1 LKLFVPTYKRIKNE
15 KKEKLEKIPIFDQQK
30 FDSKV
35 LYTNLL
41 YTTRMIIPESSNGN
55 SQSLKKRLFLPIVVL
70 SVFLTWTFTVFFS
83 TVLLD
88 IAKSFEVSIGTAS
101 QALTAARFAGLL
113 VGLAMGF
120 LTIRFNHKSIFVSG
134 VTVYGLG
141 ILGSF
146 LSPNFTS
153 LVAFQVFQG
162 IGLTIVGI
170 MSLTLIG
177 DLLPLQ
183 KRGFAIGIV
192 VSSGFLTYVLIPP
205 LSSSITVIAGWR
217 SVLVWF
223 ILPFSLVCLV
233 LCWVIIPATSKQGK
247 VKPQYLEAFK
257 RILVNKSAV
266 ACVVS
271 MALLTMMSSVPVYA
285 VSFYRIHF
293 LSSTTTAALYSS
305 VAAVGGMLGGLIG
318 GRLVNR
324 FGRKPLTVTTAFVS
338 SVFAILFTLLPNVL
352 VSVAFWT
359 ICACS
364 LSMTLV
370 GLQSLVLEQ
379 VPKHRGSMVSVN
391 SVFRSIGLVLGVAV
405 GGIILNLFSN
415 NFQLL
420 MAIFGFSGIVSIP
433 ILLVIAKDP
442 CTTSPTS

>member
-1 LKLFVPTYKRIKNE
+1 
-15 KKEKLEKIPIFDQQK
+15 
-30 FDSKV
+30 
-35 LYTNLL
+35 
-41 YTTRMIIPESSNGN
+41 MIISESSNGS
-55 SQSLKKRLFLPIVVL
+55 SQSLKKRLFLPVVVL

-88 IAKSFEVSIGTAS
+88 IAKSFQVSIGTAS
-101 QALTAARFAGLL
+101 QALTVARFAGLI

-134 VTVYGLG
+134 VTLYGLG
-141 ILGSF
+141 ILGSI
-146 LSPNFTS
+146 LSPNFTW

-162 IGLTIVGI
+162 MGLTIVGI

-192 VSSGFLTYVLIPP
+192 VSSGFLSYVLIPP
-205 LSSSITVIAGWR
+205 LSSSITILAGWR

-223 ILPFSLVCLV
+223 ILPFSLFCLI
-233 LCWVIIPATSKQGK
+233 LCWLIIPTTSRQGK
-247 VKPQYLEAFK
+247 QNPQYIEAFK
-257 RILVNKSAV
+257 RILINRSAV

-271 MALLTMMSSVPVYA
+271 MALLTMISSVPVYA

-293 LSSTTTAALYSS
+293 LSATTDAALYSS
-305 VAAVGGMLGGLIG
+305 IAAAGGMIGGLIG

-324 FGRKPLTVTTAFVS
+324 FGRKPLTVSTAFVS
-338 SVFAILFTLLPNVL
+338 SVFAILFTVLPNVL

-379 VPKHRGSMVSVN
+379 VPKHRGSMVSLN

-433 ILLVIAKDP
+433 ILLFIAKDP
-442 CTTSPTS
+442 CTTDPPP

>member
-1 LKLFVPTYKRIKNE
+1 
-15 KKEKLEKIPIFDQQK
+15 
-30 FDSKV
+30 
-35 LYTNLL
+35 
-41 YTTRMIIPESSNGN
+41 MIISESSNGS
-55 SQSLKKRLFLPIVVL
+55 SQSLKKRLFLPVVVL

-88 IAKSFEVSIGTAS
+88 IAKSFQVSIGTAS
-101 QALTAARFAGLL
+101 QALTVARFAGLII
-113 VGLAMGF
+113 GLAMGF

-134 VTVYGLG
+134 VTLYGLG
-141 ILGSF
+141 ILGSI

-162 IGLTIVGI
+162 MGLTIVGI
-170 MSLTLIG
+170 ISLTLIG

-205 LSSSITVIAGWR
+205 LSSSITLLAGWR

-223 ILPFSLVCLV
+223 ILPFSLACLV
-233 LCWVIIPATSKQGK
+233 LCWLIIPTTSKQGK
-247 VKPQYLEAFK
+247 QNPQYLEAFK

-285 VSFYRIHF
+285 VSFYRINF
-293 LSSTTTAALYSS
+293 LSSTTDAALYSS
-305 VAAVGGMLGGLIG
+305 VAAAGGMIGGLIG

-324 FGRKPLTVTTAFVS
+324 FGRKPLTVSTAFVS

-352 VSVAFWT
+352 ISVAFWT

-379 VPKHRGSMVSVN
+379 VPKHRGSMVSMN
-391 SVFRSIGLVLGVAV
+391 SVFRSTGLVLGVAV
-405 GGIILNLFSN
+405 
-415 NFQLL
+415 
-420 MAIFGFSGIVSIP
+420 
-433 ILLVIAKDP
+433 
-442 CTTSPTS
+442 

>member
-1 LKLFVPTYKRIKNE
+1 
-15 KKEKLEKIPIFDQQK
+15 
-30 FDSKV
+30 
-35 LYTNLL
+35 
-41 YTTRMIIPESSNGN
+41 MIISESSNGS
-55 SQSLKKRLFLPIVVL
+55 SQSLKKRLFLPVVVL

-88 IAKSFEVSIGTAS
+88 IAKSFQVSIGTAS
-101 QALTAARFAGLL
+101 QALTVARFAGLII
-113 VGLAMGF
+113 GLAMGF

-134 VTVYGLG
+134 VTLYGLG
-141 ILGSF
+141 ILGSI

-153 LVAFQVFQG
+153 LVVFQVFQG
-162 IGLTIVGI
+162 MGLTIVGI
-170 MSLTLIG
+170 ISLTLIG

-205 LSSSITVIAGWR
+205 LSSSITLLAGWR

-223 ILPFSLVCLV
+223 ILPFSIACLV
-233 LCWVIIPATSKQGK
+233 LCLLIIPTTSKQGK
-247 VKPQYLEAFK
+247 QNSQYLEAFK

-285 VSFYRIHF
+285 VSFYRINF
-293 LSSTTTAALYSS
+293 LSSTTDAALYSS
-305 VAAVGGMLGGLIG
+305 VAAAGGMIGGLIG

-324 FGRKPLTVTTAFVS
+324 FGRKPLTVSTAFVS
-338 SVFAILFTLLPNVL
+338 SVFAILFTLLPNVM

-359 ICACS
+359 ICAFS

-379 VPKHRGSMVSVN
+379 VPKHRGSMVSMN

-433 ILLVIAKDP
+433 ILLFIAKDP
-442 CTTSPTS
+442 CSTGPIP

>member
-1 LKLFVPTYKRIKNE
+1 
-15 KKEKLEKIPIFDQQK
+15 
-30 FDSKV
+30 
-35 LYTNLL
+35 
-41 YTTRMIIPESSNGN
+41 MIISESSNGS
-55 SQSLKKRLFLPIVVL
+55 SQSLKKRLFLPVVVL

-88 IAKSFEVSIGTAS
+88 IAKSFQVSIGTAS
-101 QALTAARFAGLL
+101 QALTVARFAGLII
-113 VGLAMGF
+113 GLAMGF

-134 VTVYGLG
+134 VTLYGLG
-141 ILGSF
+141 ILGSI

-162 IGLTIVGI
+162 MGLTIVGI
-170 MSLTLIG
+170 ISLTLIG

-205 LSSSITVIAGWR
+205 LSSSITLLAGWR

-223 ILPFSLVCLV
+223 ILPFSLACLV
-233 LCWVIIPATSKQGK
+233 LCWLIIPTTSKQGK
-247 VKPQYLEAFK
+247 QNPQYLEAFK

-285 VSFYRIHF
+285 VSFYRINF
-293 LSSTTTAALYSS
+293 LSSTTDAALYSS
-305 VAAVGGMLGGLIG
+305 VAAAGGMIGGLIG

-324 FGRKPLTVTTAFVS
+324 FGRKPLTVSTAFVS

-352 VSVAFWT
+352 ISVAFWT
-359 ICACS
+359 ICAFS

-379 VPKHRGSMVSVN
+379 VPKHRGSMVSMN

-433 ILLVIAKDP
+433 ILLFIAKDP
-442 CTTSPTS
+442 YSTGPIP